1 VGRTKKDL
9 HEAWRGDTD
18 DRCGRGANS
27 AATISVSATGKK
39 PVRAKRERGMSLT
52 TFARHERL
60 RARLATVL
68 DLSGAAERA
77 AAPVVDLLV
86 RLALAKAFFAPGM
99 FPGVGAADLPAAWP
113 MIIVQVIGP
122 VRMAVGLLVRPVAL
136 LMLAL
141 TLRAQFSGAAQD
153 EHLFWAALF
162 GWYVVHG
169 PASLSLDRLLSN
181 GMRHS
186 PLPLAAVAIA
196 VGDWVNRATG
206 SLYVLAIR
214 LWLAAALAAPVRSHP
229 MLPVMQ
235 DGMLPSW
242 LLILAAVSLVLGL
255 GTPVAAVLLFVAGSG
270 MAMAGS
276 SHGMTIYEPLLL
288 ALLGVS
294 GAGRYSLDNLIGCW
308 ARRATRAHPDMP
320 HVVIVGAGFGG
331 MACAAGLRHEPVRVT
346 LIDRENYHLFQ
357 PLLYQVA
364 TAALSPAD
372 ITTPVRAAFRDNA
385 RMRVLRGTVT
395 AVDVAARR
403 VVADGRAIAYDTLV
417 LATGA
422 THGYFGREEWA
433 TYAPGLKSVADAT
446 SIRSRILDAFE
457 KAEATEDPGLQ
468 RKLLTFLIC
477 GAGPTGVELAGA
489 IAELAHNGMAKDFR
503 NFDPAS
509 ARILLVQAGPRVL
522 PQFDERLSAFARAS
536 LEALGVEVCID
547 SRVELIDEDGVV
559 VNGERVEAGTVL
571 WAAGVVASPASA
583 WLGAE
588 ADRAGR
594 IKVGPDLSVP
604 GFSDIFAIG
613 DTALS
618 LAWDGQPVPG
628 LAPAAKQGGAYV
640 ASVLRA
646 RLRGRKPPAPFRY
659 RHQGSLATIGRKSA
673 VADFGR
679 VKVTGAAAWWLWGAV
694 HVFFLAGLRNRLS
707 VMLGWVWSYFTFDV
721 GARLITEAGETSPRR
736 GD

>member
-1 VGRTKKDL
+1 MKLK
-9 HEAWRGDTD
+9 
-18 DRCGRGANS
+18 
-27 AATISVSATGKK
+27 
-39 PVRAKRERGMSLT
+39 
-52 TFARHERL
+52 TFAQNERL
-60 RARLATVL
+60 RTRLATVL
-68 DLSGAAERA
+68 DLSGVAGRA
-77 AAPVVDLLV
+77 AAPVIDLLV

-99 FPGVGAADLPAAWP
+99 FPGIGGADLPTAWP
-113 MIIVQVIGP
+113 MIVVQVIGP
-122 VRMAVGLLVRPVAL
+122 MLMAIGLLSRPVAL
-136 LMLAL
+136 LMLVL
-141 TLRAQFSGAAQD
+141 TLRAQFLGAAQD

-169 PASLSLDRLLSN
+169 PASMSLDRLLSN

-196 VGDWVNRATG
+196 LGDWVNRAIG
-206 SLYVLAIR
+206 PFYMLAMR
-214 LWLAAALAAPVRSHP
+214 LWLAAALAAPVPSHT
-229 MLPVMQ
+229 MLPAMQ
-235 DGMLPSW
+235 DGMLPSG
-242 LLILAAVSLVLGL
+242 LLIMAAVLLAAGL
-255 GTPVAAVLLFVAGSG
+255 GAPAVAAVLFVAGSG
-270 MAMAGS
+270 MAMAGPG
-276 SHGMTIYEPLLL
+276 HGMTIYEPLLL
-288 ALLGVS
+288 ALLATS
-294 GAGRYSLDNLIGCW
+294 GAGRYSLDHLIGCW
-308 ARRATRAHPDMP
+308 ARRATRVHPDMP
-320 HVVIVGAGFGG
+320 HIVIVGAGFGG
-331 MACAAGLRHEPVRVT
+331 MACAAALRHEPVRVT

-372 ITTPVRAAFRDNA
+372 IATPVRAAFSDNA
-385 RMRVLRGTVT
+385 QMRVLRGTVT
-395 AVDVAARR
+395 AVDAAVRR
-403 VVADGRAIAYDTLV
+403 VIADGRAIAYDTLV

-433 TYAPGLKSVADAT
+433 VYAPGLKSVADAI

-457 KAEATEDPGLQ
+457 KAEATDDAAVQ

-477 GAGPTGVELAGA
+477 GAGPTGVEMAGA
-489 IAELAHNGMAKDFR
+489 IAELAHSGVVKDFR
-503 NFDPAS
+503 NFEPAS

-522 PQFDERLSAFARAS
+522 PQFDERLSAFARTS
-536 LEALGVEVCID
+536 LEALGVEVRTD
-547 SRVELIDEDGVV
+547 SRVELIDRDGVV

-583 WLGAE
+583 WLGAA

-604 GFSDIFAIG
+604 GFPDTFAIG

-618 LAWDGQPVPG
+618 LSWDGQPVPG

-646 RLRGRKPPAPFRY
+646 RLRGRKPPPPFRY
-659 RHQGSLATIGRKSA
+659 RHQGSLATIGRQSA

-694 HVFFLAGLRNRLS
+694 HIFFLAGVRNRLS
-707 VMLGWVWSYFTFDV
+707 VMLGWIWSYFTFDV
-721 GARLITEAGETSPRR
+721 GVRLITETGPDQPTPIHPSQA
-736 GD
+736 

>member
-1 VGRTKKDL
+1 M
-9 HEAWRGDTD
+9 
-18 DRCGRGANS
+18 N
-27 AATISVSATGKK
+27 
-39 PVRAKRERGMSLT
+39 LT
-52 TFARHERL
+52 TFAEDERL
-60 RARLATVL
+60 RTQLATVL
-68 DLSGAAERA
+68 DLSRAPLRA
-77 AAPVVDLLV
+77 AASVVDLLV

-99 FPGVGAADLPAAWP
+99 FPGIGAADFPTAWP

-122 VRMAVGLLVRPVAL
+122 ILVAVGLLGRPVAL
-136 LMLAL
+136 LMLVL
-141 TLRAQFSGAAQD
+141 SLRAHLSGAAQD

-169 PASLSLDRLLSN
+169 PGPLSLDRLLSN
-181 GMRHS
+181 GMKHS
-186 PLPLAAVAIA
+186 PLPLAALAIA
-196 VGDWVNRATG
+196 VGDWVNRAIG
-206 SLYVLAIR
+206 PLYVLAIR
-214 LWLAAALAAPVRSHP
+214 LWLATALAVPALPPHT

-235 DGMLPSW
+235 GGMLPW
-242 LLILAAVSLVLGL
+242 RLHIIGAVFLASGL
-255 GTPVAAVLLFVAGSG
+255 GTPVVAAVLFVAGSG

-276 SHGMTIYEPLLL
+276 DHQMTIFEPLLL
-288 ALLGVS
+288 ALLGAS
-294 GAGRYSLDNLIGCW
+294 GAGRYSLDHMIGRW
-308 ARRATRAHPDMP
+308 AHRAVRLHADAP

-331 MACAAGLRHEPVRVT
+331 MACAAGLRHEPARVT

-395 AVDVAARR
+395 AVDAATRR
-403 VVADGRAIAYDTLV
+403 VIADGRAIAYDTLV

-422 THGYFGREEWA
+422 THGYFGHEEWA
-433 TYAPGLKSVADAT
+433 VHAPGLKSVPDAT

-457 KAEATEDPGLQ
+457 KAEATEDAVVQ
-468 RKLLTFLIC
+468 RRLLTFLVC
-477 GAGPTGVELAGA
+477 GAGPTGVEMAGA
-489 IAELAHNGMAKDFR
+489 IAELAHNGVAKDFR

-522 PQFDERLSAFARAS
+522 PQFDERLSAFARTS
-536 LEALGVEVCID
+536 LEALGVEVHID
-547 SRVELIDEDGVV
+547 SRVQLIDGDGVI
-559 VNGERVEAGTVL
+559 VNGERIEAGIVL

-583 WLGAE
+583 WLRAE
-588 ADRAGR
+588 ADRVGR

-604 GFSDIFAIG
+604 GFPDIFAIG

-618 LAWDGQPVPG
+618 LAWDGQPIPG

-646 RLRGRKPPAPFRY
+646 RLRGRKPPPPFRY
-659 RHQGSLATIGRKSA
+659 RHQGNLATIGRKSA

-679 VKVTGAAAWWLWGAV
+679 VRVTGAVAWWLWGAV
-694 HVFFLAGLRNRLS
+694 HVFFLVGVRNRLS
-707 VMLGWVWSYFTFDV
+707 VMLGWIWSYFTFDV
-721 GARLITEAGETSPRR
+721 GVRLITETRADLPIRRSPSQA
-736 GD
+736 

>member
-1 VGRTKKDL
+1 M
-9 HEAWRGDTD
+9 
-18 DRCGRGANS
+18 N
-27 AATISVSATGKK
+27 
-39 PVRAKRERGMSLT
+39 LT
-52 TFARHERL
+52 AFDEHERL
-60 RARLATVL
+60 RTRLATVV
-68 DLSGAAERA
+68 DLGRAPLRA

-86 RLALAKAFFAPGM
+86 RLTLAKAFFAPGM
-99 FPGVGAADLPAAWP
+99 FPGIGAADFPTAWP
-113 MIIVQVIGP
+113 MIIVQVVGP
-122 VRMAVGLLVRPVAL
+122 VLVAVGLLGRPVAL
-136 LMLAL
+136 LMLVL

-153 EHLFWAALF
+153 EYLFWAALF
-162 GWYVVHG
+162 GWYVVQG
-169 PASLSLDRLLSN
+169 PASLSFDRLLSN
-181 GMRHS
+181 GMKHS
-186 PLPLAAVAIA
+186 PLPLAALAIA
-196 VGDWVNRATG
+196 VGDWLNRAVG
-206 SLYVLAIR
+206 PLYVLAIR
-214 LWLAAALAAPVRSHP
+214 FWLAAALAMPA
-229 MLPVMQ
+229 LPHIVLPAMH
-235 DGMLPSW
+235 DGMLPSRMLIIGAV
-242 LLILAAVSLVLGL
+242 LLALGL
-255 GTPVAAVLLFVAGSG
+255 GTPVVATVLFVAGSG

-276 SHGMTIYEPLLL
+276 DHGMTIYEPLLL
-288 ALLGVS
+288 ALLGAS
-294 GAGRYSLDNLIGCW
+294 GAGRYSLDHLIGCW
-308 ARRATRAHPDMP
+308 ARRIVHLHPDMP

-346 LIDRENYHLFQ
+346 LIDQENYHLFQ

-385 RMRVLRGTVT
+385 RMQVLRGTVT
-395 AVDVAARR
+395 AVDAAARR
-403 VVADGRAIAYDTLV
+403 VIADGRAIAYDTLV

-422 THGYFGREEWA
+422 THGYFGHEEWA
-433 TYAPGLKSVADAT
+433 FYAPGLKSVADAT

-457 KAEATEDPGLQ
+457 KAEATEDAALR

-477 GAGPTGVELAGA
+477 GAGPTGVEMAGA
-489 IAELAHNGMAKDFR
+489 IAELAHNGVAKDFR

-522 PQFDERLSAFARAS
+522 PQFDERLSAFARSS
-536 LEALGVEVCID
+536 LEALGVEVHTD
-547 SRVELIDEDGVV
+547 SRVELIDGDGVV
-559 VNGERVEAGTVL
+559 VNGERIAAGTVL

-604 GFSDIFAIG
+604 GLPDIFAIG

-646 RLRGRKPPAPFRY
+646 RLRGRKPPPPFRY
-659 RHQGSLATIGRKSA
+659 RHQGSLATIGRRSA
-673 VADFGR
+673 VADFGW

-694 HVFFLAGLRNRLS
+694 HVFFLVGVRNRLS

-721 GARLITEAGETSPRR
+721 GVRLITETGADQPTPRYR
-736 GD
+736 SQA

>member
-1 VGRTKKDL
+1 M
-9 HEAWRGDTD
+9 
-18 DRCGRGANS
+18 N
-27 AATISVSATGKK
+27 
-39 PVRAKRERGMSLT
+39 LT
-52 TFARHERL
+52 TFALDERL
-60 RARLATVL
+60 RTRLARLL
-68 DLSGAAERA
+68 DLSGAAGRA

-86 RLALAKAFFAPGM
+86 RLALAKAFFALGM
-99 FPGVGAADLPAAWP
+99 FPGIGAADFPTAWP
-113 MIIVQVIGP
+113 MIIVRVIGP
-122 VRMAVGLLVRPVAL
+122 GLMAIGLLVRPVAL
-136 LMLAL
+136 LMLVL

-181 GMRHS
+181 GMKHS
-186 PLPLAAVAIA
+186 PLPLAALAIA
-196 VGDWVNRATG
+196 AGDWFNRAIG
-206 SLYVLAIR
+206 PLYVLAIR
-214 LWLAAALAAPVRSHP
+214 LWLLAAALAAPALPHT
-229 MLPVMQ
+229 MLPAMQ
-235 DGMLPSW
+235 SGMLPSRW
-242 LLILAAVSLVLGL
+242 LIIGAVLLALGL
-255 GTPVAAVLLFVAGSG
+255 GTPVVAAVLFVAGSG

-276 SHGMTIYEPLLL
+276 GHGMTIYEPLLL
-288 ALLGVS
+288 ALLGVF
-294 GAGRYSLDNLIGCW
+294 GAGRYSLDRLIIDW
-308 ARRATRAHPDMP
+308 AHRARPADESAP

-331 MACAAGLRHEPVRVT
+331 MACAAGLRHEPARVT

-395 AVDVAARR
+395 AVDAAARR
-403 VVADGRAIAYDTLV
+403 VIADGRAIGYDTLV

-422 THGYFGREEWA
+422 THGYFGHEEWA
-433 TYAPGLKSVADAT
+433 VYAPGLKSIADAT

-457 KAEATEDPGLQ
+457 KAEATEDPALQ

-477 GAGPTGVELAGA
+477 GAGPTGVEMAGA

-522 PQFDERLSAFARAS
+522 PQFDERLSAFARSS
-536 LEALGVEVCID
+536 LQALGVEVHTD
-547 SRVELIDEDGVV
+547 SRVELIDGDGVV
-559 VNGERVEAGTVL
+559 VNGERIAAGTVL

-594 IKVGPDLSVP
+594 IMVGPDLSVP
-604 GFSDIFAIG
+604 GHPDIFAIG

-618 LAWDGQPVPG
+618 SAWGGQPVPG

-646 RLRGRKPPAPFRY
+646 RLRGRKPPPPFRY
-659 RHQGSLATIGRKSA
+659 RHQGSLATIGRRSA

-694 HVFFLAGLRNRLS
+694 HVLFLVGVRNRLS

-721 GARLITEAGETSPRR
+721 GVRLITETGSDQPTPIYPRQA
-736 GD
+736 

>member
-1 VGRTKKDL
+1 M
-9 HEAWRGDTD
+9 
-18 DRCGRGANS
+18 N
-27 AATISVSATGKK
+27 
-39 PVRAKRERGMSLT
+39 LT
-52 TFARHERL
+52 TFAQDERL
-60 RARLATVL
+60 RTLLARAL
-68 DLSGAAERA
+68 DLSGAAGRA

-99 FPGVGAADLPAAWP
+99 FPGIGAADFPTAWP

-122 VRMAVGLLVRPVAL
+122 VLMAIGLQVRPVAL
-136 LMLAL
+136 LMLVL
-141 TLRAQFSGAAQD
+141 TLRAQFSGAAQE
-153 EHLFWAALF
+153 EHLFGAALF

-169 PASLSLDRLLSN
+169 PASLSLDRLLSK

-196 VGDWVNRATG
+196 AGDWVRHTIG
-206 SLYVLAIR
+206 PLYVLAIR
-214 LWLAAALAAPVRSHP
+214 LWLAAALAVPVSSHT
-229 MLPVMQ
+229 MLPAME
-235 DGMLPSW
+235 DGMLPSQW
-242 LLILAAVSLVLGL
+242 LVIGAVLLALGL
-255 GTPVAAVLLFVAGSG
+255 CTPVVAAVLFVAGCG

-276 SHGMTIYEPLLL
+276 AHGMAIDEPLLL
-288 ALLGVS
+288 ALLGAS
-294 GAGRYSLDNLIGCW
+294 GAGRYSLDHLIGRW
-308 ARRATRAHPDMP
+308 ARRAVRLRPDMP

-331 MACAAGLRHEPVRVT
+331 MACAAALRHEPLRVT

-372 ITTPVRAAFRDNA
+372 ITTLVRAAFRDNA

-395 AVDVAARR
+395 AVDATARR
-403 VVADGRAIAYDTLV
+403 VTADGRAIPYDTLV

-422 THGYFGREEWA
+422 THGYFGHEEWA
-433 TYAPGLKSVADAT
+433 VYAPGLKSVPDAT

-457 KAEATEDPGLQ
+457 KAESTEDAALQ

-477 GAGPTGVELAGA
+477 GAGPTGVEMAGA

-522 PQFDERLSAFARAS
+522 PQFGERLSVFARSA
-536 LEALGVEVCID
+536 LEALGVEVHTD
-547 SRVELIDEDGVV
+547 SRVELIDGDGVV
-559 VNGERVEAGTVL
+559 VNGERIAAGTVL

-588 ADRAGR
+588 ADRTGR

-604 GFSDIFAIG
+604 GHPDIFAIG

-646 RLRGRKPPAPFRY
+646 RLRGRKPPPPFRY
-659 RHQGSLATIGRKSA
+659 RHQGSLATIGRRSA

-694 HVFFLAGLRNRLS
+694 HVFFLVGVRNRLS

-721 GARLITEAGETSPRR
+721 GVRLITQTGADQSIPIYPQASLTGKSAASKSAYPAIAAPARMR
-736 GD
+736 